1 MVYSTC
7 MNIKKLVI
15 LISVVLISFFSF
27 SSIYAAQP
35 SLTFYPSS
43 GVVSDIK
50 NGFTVDVLIDS
61 AGYDVSKARVV
72 VKFDPNVVKLR
83 KAYRNTSLFE
93 EWPTDGSSTD
103 NVNGIVMLTGQA
115 KTEGGKMYKTENSAD
130 ILARLEF
137 DVIATKKQDIV
148 LEFQYSGL
156 DEILQSVIIDSVT
169 STNVLAE
176 KPSHAVFSLDVT
188 EKVPKTGIST
198 NTFGI
203 IGGVLL
209 ILFGGFVKS
218 SSVRIFAKKRGTI
231 VISD

>member
-43 GVVSDIK
+43 GVVSDIEK
-50 NGFTVDVLIDS
+50 GFTVDVLIDS
-61 AGYDVSKARVV
+61 AGYDVSKARVAI
-72 VKFDPNVVKLR
+72 KFDPTIVKLR

-93 EWPTDGSSTD
+93 EWPADGSSTD

-115 KTEGGKMYKTENSAD
+115 KTEGGKLYKTIGSAD
-130 ILARLEF
+130 VLARFEF
-137 DVIATKKQDIV
+137 DVVTKSKQNIT

-156 DEILQSVIIDSVT
+156 DETLQSVIIDSVT
-169 STNVLAE
+169 STNVLTE
-176 KPSHAVFSLDVT
+176 KPASAVFTLDVKK
-188 EKVPKTGIST
+188 EVPKTGLGA
-198 NTFGI
+198 NTLGI
-203 IGGVLL
+203 IGGILL
-209 ILFGGFVKS
+209 ILFGGFIKNS
-218 SSVRIFAKKRGTI
+218 SPRLFVKKRGTI
-231 VISD
+231 VISE